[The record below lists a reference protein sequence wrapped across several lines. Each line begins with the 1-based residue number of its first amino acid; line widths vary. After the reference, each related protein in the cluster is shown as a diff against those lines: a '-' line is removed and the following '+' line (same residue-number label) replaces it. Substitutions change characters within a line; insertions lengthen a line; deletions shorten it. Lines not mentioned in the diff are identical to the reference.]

1 MTINNICK
9 HDDNKFFFFN
19 FINLGLGTQNVNMYT
34 SFFVN
39 ILSRNRFKF
48 KTETF
53 NVKKIS
59 QVVFVYLQSYVS
71 CIMIKTT
78 QVWNMND

>member
-1 MTINNICK
+1 MSNICK
-9 HDDNKFFFFN
+9 HDDNTFFFFN
-19 FINLGLGTQNVNMYT
+19 FINLGLDTQNVNMYT

>member
-1 MTINNICK
+1 MTII
-9 HDDNKFFFFN
+9 HFFFFN
-19 FINLGLGTQNVNMYT
+19 FINLGLDTQNVNMYT